1 MFDKI
6 EIIGKSTIQHGK
18 SNNRIYL
25 LKLNPDDVPDILPEL
40 DRLANQHGYTKIF
53 TKIQADA
60 LPGFLLNGYKTEA
73 FVPGFYNGKTDCI
86 MASKF
91 LDNERKRMPEAELK
105 LFMELFALKGKNN
118 NNILASKLNIRALTE
133 KDAVAITKVFKRVFE
148 TYPFPVHDP
157 DYILKTMKLN
167 HARYFGIWDNDKLI
181 GVSTAETDFE
191 KENAEMTDF
200 AVLPAYRGKSLALHL
215 LNFMEKKMKTAGI
228 KTAYTIAR
236 LAEPGMNLTFMKA
249 GYRFSGTL
257 INNTNIGGRIE
268 SMNIFYKQ
276 LFF

>member
-6 EIIGKSTIQHGK
+6 EFIGKSTIQHGK
-18 SNNRIYL
+18 SNNRVYL
-25 LKLNPDDVPDILPEL
+25 LKLNPDDVPGILPEL
-40 DRLANQHGYTKIF
+40 DTLANQQGYTKIF
-53 TKIQADA
+53 AKIQADA
-60 LPGFLLNGYKTEA
+60 LPGFLLNGYQVEA
-73 FVPGFYNGKTDCI
+73 FVPGFYNGKTACI

-91 LDNERKRMPEAELK
+91 LDDNRKRMPEAELK
-105 LFMELFALKGKNN
+105 LFMELFSLKGNN
-118 NNILASKLNIRALTE
+118 NNKNLPSTLNLRALTE
-133 KDAVAITKVFKRVFE
+133 KDAVAITGVFKHVFE

-157 DYILKTMKLN
+157 EYILKTMQLN
-167 HARYFGIWDNDKLI
+167 HASYFGIWDNNKLI

-215 LNFMEKKMKTAGI
+215 LTFMEKEMKTAGI

-249 GYRFSGTL
+249 GYKFSGTL

-276 LFF
+276 LF